1 MIFSL
6 CLVLVFI
13 IVIANVIWLDIILL
27 KRKTTKQSPEESRRT
42 IVPTDAASA
51 LVHKALKHLV
61 EGCESHMAVCPYRE
75 EGLSGL
81 VTFSKEVLS
90 RDMTSNGIM
99 RMANL
104 EERLLQ
110 VQDKYNEMLKLAGD
124 PAKLEQYLKK
134 ECFCGTPRQ
143 CQQHVS
149 KL

>member
-6 CLVLVFI
+6 GLILAFLLI
-13 IVIANVIWLDIILL
+13 IANIIWLDIVLL
-27 KRKTTKQSPEESRRT
+27 KRKTSKEPAKNT
-42 IVPTDAASA
+42 IVPSDAASA

-75 EGLSGL
+75 ESLNGLIA
-81 VTFSKEVLS
+81 FSREVLS

-110 VQDKYNEMLKLAGD
+110 AQDKYHEILKLAGD
-124 PAKLEQYLKK
+124 PAKLEQHLKK
-134 ECFCGTPRQ
+134 ECFCGTTRQ
-143 CQQHVS
+143 CQQHVP
-149 KL
+149 KV